1 MNKQEQLAEQIAKKH
16 LGILWNELGAG
27 AKQLM
32 LAAIVEA
39 MGVQQDE
46 SQSADIK
53 ELKAWMNRLRSSN
66 VQLFTKDVA
75 SGANVI
81 VDEVIGWCNRKMQQ
95 GSSASAPAKE
105 VEAMPDESINKE
117 WSESS
122 PVHAIILNEH
132 IAYEVLWKC
141 KKGHTNF
148 QTILNK
154 EGLQHDICLKCGKH
168 YVYTVAKTLS
178 VEAMGVQQESDYVG
192 KSATQVLKEHGIN
205 IMELNDDFNAQLF
218 HAMER
223 YAEQRV
229 IPQQSVFAPAKE
241 AISVP
246 AQSTTQILSD
256 FLIKGAKLEAFE
268 ITDKQK
274 EELQIVMEQFD
285 IEARRRAALA
295 LMDLSKMYFT
305 AQPLQPS
312 LEEKKEEDRV

>member
-1 MNKQEQLAEQIAKKH
+1 MNKQELAEQIAKAEELLYKH
-16 LGILWNELGAG
+16 VAGDTGLFNNEVYCNFDKA
-27 AKQLM
+27 A
-32 LAAIVEA
+32 AAIVEA

-95 GSSASAPAKE
+95 GSSASAPAKA

-148 QTILNK
+148 QTILDK

-178 VEAMGVQQESDYVG
+178 VEAMPEKVDIQI
-192 KSATQVLKEHGIN
+192 AA
-205 IMELNDDFNAQLF
+205 LNEAQK
-218 HAMER
+218 R
-223 YAEQRV
+223 YAELKSHNCEKDFIDIQ
-229 IPQQSVFAPAKE
+229 KL
-241 AISVP
+241 AIE
-246 AQSTTQILSD
+246 D
-256 FLIKGAKLEAFE
+256 FVDGAKWAVEAMD
-268 ITDKQK
+268 DKPNWKQLRDKFFK
-274 EELQIVMEQFD
+274 ECTETY
-285 IEARRRAALA
+285 EAGKG
-295 LMDLSKMYFT
+295 LSVVRKVSYNNPERIFKKT
-305 AQPLQPS
+305 KTGGVSYKEFKENLRKAQ
-312 LEEKKEEDRV
+312 